1 MKKVWIAIGIVFAAA
16 MVLMV
21 LAFVGLYL
29 VVRYTAP
36 ETDENEKM
44 AQLLTEPPPPPPPD
58 APSTESWS
66 YSGVQD
72 KATGKIGQVACLN
85 SEDYVKLAPPYVG
98 GSVGTLCLRKGV
110 KPEAYFKVDNGVI
123 LCGRGC
129 EIRLT
134 AEGKTPLIVNGTEGK
149 EGETAIVALDSYPRI
164 LSMARKAKQ
173 IKIEVPYDR
182 MGLQALNFAPA
193 DPLVAGW

>member
-1 MKKVWIAIGIVFAAA
+1 MKKVWIAIGIVFAA
-16 MVLMV
+16 VVVVMV

-29 VVRYTAP
+29 VVRHAAP
-36 ETDENEKM
+36 VSDENEKM

-85 SEDYVKLAPPYVG
+85 SEDSVKLAPPYVG
-98 GSVGTLCLRKGV
+98 GSVGTLCLRKGG

-123 LCGRGC
+123 LCSRGC
-129 EIRLT
+129 EIRVT

-149 EGETAIVALDSYPRI
+149 EGETTIVVLESYPRI
-164 LSMARKAKQ
+164 ASLVRKAKQ
-173 IKIEVPYDR
+173 MKIEVPYDR
-182 MGLQALNFAPA
+182 LGLQPLSFAPA